1 MPHFSANVSMMFTEH
16 EFLDRFAASRKAG
29 FDAVEFQF
37 PYDLDRS
44 RIAEKLRRADLAV
57 SVFNLPPG
65 DWSSG
70 DRGLAAIPGREK
82 EFRSSIETAIS
93 YAKAVDAKRL
103 HVMAGASQPGADPSR
118 TTFVRNLKI
127 AAGRLGDEGLE
138 ALIEPIN
145 RRDMPGYF
153 LSSADTAASIIDEV
167 GAPNLKLQFDI
178 YHQQIIGGDV
188 SQTLKRM
195 LPIIGHIQIAGVPDR
210 HEPSDGEIN
219 YPYLFQLLDSLG
231 YQGWIGCE
239 YRPRGDTVDGLQW
252 RSQL

>member
-1 MPHFSANVSMMFTEH
+1 MPRFSANVSMMFTEH
-16 EFLDRFAASRKAG
+16 EFLDRFAAARRAG

-37 PYDLDRS
+37 PYDFDRG
-44 RIAEKLRRADLAV
+44 RIAENLQRADLSV
-57 SVFNLPPG
+57 SVFNLSPG

-70 DRGLAAIPGREK
+70 DRGLAAMPGRES
-82 EFRSSIETAIS
+82 EFRSSVEAAIS

-103 HVMAGASQPGADPSR
+103 HVMAGASGRGAEPSR
-118 TTFVRNLKI
+118 ATFVRNLKI
-127 AAGRLGDEGLE
+127 AADRLGEEGLE

-145 RRDMPGYF
+145 QRDMPGYF
-153 LSSADTAASIIDEV
+153 LSSADTAASIIEEV

-188 SQTLKRM
+188 SQTLRRM

-210 HEPSDGEIN
+210 HEPDDGELN
-219 YPYLFQLLDSLG
+219 YRYLFRLLDSLG

-239 YRPRGDTVDGLQW
+239 YRPRGATIDGLGW